1 LLITGHDLLSN
12 FVKFQLIAHLLH
24 GGSESFN
31 LPPSYLRGFT
41 LLFEEK
47 AERAESDHAVEHAEI
62 DMEQLEFID

>member
-1 LLITGHDLLSN
+1 LLT
-12 FVKFQLIAHLLH
+12 FCT
-24 GGSESFN
+24 GSESFK

-47 AERAESDHAVEHAEI
+47 AERTESDNAVEHAEI

>member
-1 LLITGHDLLSN
+1 LLRS
-12 FVKFQLIAHLLH
+12 FVNLQLIAHLLH

-47 AERAESDHAVEHAEI
+47 AERAESDNAVEHAEI